1 MSEVLVI
8 TGLVAIA
15 STVAAVVA
23 ILVLTRL
30 QRSLRKKDASAL
42 QPMIEQTVLLFDDE
56 ELIDATAPARTLLE
70 ASPLASSDWGR
81 LVAFLM
87 PRFETVRESLADL
100 RTVGRLELTG
110 FPGPNGGAPLRLLAE
125 DVNGLTRVTLIDPEA
140 EGQGLLV
147 DGLSQRA
154 LEDELENLRH
164 ALDLSP
170 SLVWQESAAGETIW
184 ANRAYLLRAG
194 TFEEEEVTL
203 SWPLPQIFQFEREQT
218 EYAPRR
224 LMLQDEDGID
234 TWFDCY
240 SYRLGDNWM
249 HFAQSADA
257 TVYAEK
263 ALRDFVQTLTKTFA
277 DLPIGLA
284 IFNRQRQ
291 LQLFNPALS
300 DLTALGVDFLSKR
313 PTLYAFLDR
322 LRETRMMAEPKD
334 YRSWREQ
341 MTTLE
346 KQAAAGYHSETWNLP
361 NGQTYRVTGRPH
373 PDGAIAFLFED
384 ITSEMTLTRKF
395 RSERDLDRSV
405 LDNISEAV
413 AVFLPSGELTS
424 ANAVYRALWPVQSAG
439 MSLHDSLRS
448 WADACVPT
456 EIWSRAR
463 LRLGAMAER
472 EPLTGEVTLRDGRV
486 VGCRFVPLAGGALM
500 ASFAE
505 KEALSTLEPLRKIA
519 AQ

>member
-1 MSEVLVI
+1 ML
-8 TGLVAIA
+8 
-15 STVAAVVA
+15 
-23 ILVLTRL
+23 LTRL
-30 QRSLRKKDASAL
+30 QAGQRKKDARSL

-56 ELIDATAPARTLLE
+56 ELVDATAPARTLLE

-81 LVAFLM
+81 LIAFLT
-87 PRFETVRESLADL
+87 PRFESVRDRLAGIAEI
-100 RTVGRLELTG
+100 GRIEVSG
-110 FPGPNGGAPLRLLAE
+110 FPGPNGGAPLRLIAE
-125 DVNGLTRVTLIDPEA
+125 DVNGLTRITLVDPEA

-194 TFEEEEVTL
+194 SLAEEEVTL
-203 SWPLPQIFQFEREQT
+203 SWPLPQLFKLEQEQT

-224 LMLQDEDGID
+224 VMLQDEDGID

-240 SYRLGDNWM
+240 SYHLGDNWV

-313 PTLYAFLDR
+313 PSLYAFLDR

-395 RSERDLDRSV
+395 HTEREMDRAV
-405 LDNISEAV
+405 LDNIAEAV
-413 AVFLPSGELTS
+413 AVFLPSGELNS
-424 ANAVYRALWPVQSAG
+424 ANAAYHRLWPAQSAG
-439 MSLHDSLRS
+439 MCLHDSLRA
-448 WADACVPT
+448 WAEACVPT
-456 EIWSRAR
+456 EVWSRAR

-472 EPLTGEVTLRDGRV
+472 EPLAGDVTLRDGRV
-486 VGCRFVPLAGGALM
+486 IACRFVPLAGGALM

-505 KEALSTLEPLRKIA
+505 KELLAEVEPLRKLA